1 MIELLNVLLAGVP
14 QTVSITASAF
24 AVGAV
29 LGLPL
34 AMLRHSSID
43 PLRWGATAIVDLV
56 RTVPPIVWLFIIYY
70 GVGSGSLRLSTYQA
84 ATVGLGLVAAA
95 HLSEIYRAGLEAV
108 PPGQW
113 DAVRALGVPP
123 VPTYSQVILPQAM
136 IVVVPPMAS
145 FAIALLKDSAV
156 ASVIG
161 ATDIAY
167 RAVQQTQMDLN
178 GLANFGMAGLLY
190 IVLSIPIAVVARGAD
205 RMLLRKLTGL

>member
-1 MIELLNVLLAGVP
+1 MIELFKTLLAGVP
-14 QTVSITASAF
+14 QTVAITASAL

-34 AMLRHSSID
+34 AMLRRSRFG
-43 PLRWGATAIVDLV
+43 PLRWCSVSIVEIV

-70 GVGSGSLRLSTYQA
+70 GVGSGSLQLSTYQA
-84 ATVGLGLVAAA
+84 ATMGLGIVAAA
-95 HLSEIYRAGLEAV
+95 HLSEIYRAGLGAV
-108 PPGQW
+108 PDGQW
-113 DAVRALGVPP
+113 DAVRALGLPP
-123 VPTYSQVILPQAM
+123 APTYARVIFPQALV
-136 IVVVPPMAS
+136 VVVPPMAS

-178 GLANFGMAGLLY
+178 GLANFGVAGLLY
-190 IVLSIPIAVVARGAD
+190 IALSIPIAVVARGAD
-205 RMLLRKLTGL
+205 QILMRKLRGA